1 MSDDTGE
8 VARASLMK
16 GKPMNETKPISPR
29 LRLDDQGRAIPFTP
43 TERQAR
49 SEALRLVLE
58 EMHADSPDDPSEVTD
73 SEIFRAIDSHRPE
86 RPLFEEY
93 Y

>member
-1 MSDDTGE
+1 
-8 VARASLMK
+8 
-16 GKPMNETKPISPR
+16 MNETRPTSPR

-43 TERQAR
+43 AERQAR
-49 SEALRLVLE
+49 AEALRLALE
-58 EMHADSPDDPSEVTD
+58 EIQANRADDPSGVTD
-73 SEIFRAIDSHRPE
+73 SEVFQAIDSHRPE